1 LGEDLHLE
9 NLDLGTGTFETGLD
23 LLSELADVTVAG
35 GWGRSRLVET
45 FSMVVREACTHVE

>member
-1 LGEDLHLE
+1 MGEGSHLE

-35 GWGRSRLVET
+35 GRSKGRIAVN
-45 FSMVVREACTHVE
+45 